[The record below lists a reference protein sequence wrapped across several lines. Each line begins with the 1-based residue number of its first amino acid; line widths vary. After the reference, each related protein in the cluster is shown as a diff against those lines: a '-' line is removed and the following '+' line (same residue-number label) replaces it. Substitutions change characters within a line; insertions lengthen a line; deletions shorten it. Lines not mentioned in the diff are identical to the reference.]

1 MLRRDRNAQCEYPS
15 QRCPIK
21 QMMEDDSP
29 VTERP
34 TYGDLEQRIRALEET
49 VAEAR
54 QVQDALHESEEKF
67 RALADS
73 SPSAVMLYQGDRWV
87 FASKA
92 AETITGYSQEE
103 LLQMNYWDIAHP
115 DYKEL
120 AKEQGR
126 RRERG
131 EGTVTRYELRIVTK
145 DGVEKWMGVAGAPAM
160 IGGQPGGVISAADIT
175 ERKRAEQDLIR
186 ERNLLQ
192 TIMNGAG
199 KAHLVYLDRDFNFVL
214 VNETYAA
221 TCGYRPEEMIGK
233 NHFAL
238 YPHPEN
244 EAIFARVR
252 DTGEAIEVRDKPF
265 EFPDQAERGVTY
277 WDWTLRPVKDDTGNV
292 TGLVFSLHE
301 TTERKKDEEK
311 LEQTVLELSKALTKV
326 KTLSG
331 LLPICASCKRI
342 RNDKGYWE
350 QLEEYITKHSEA
362 LFSHGICPECK
373 ERLYPKVARKK

>member
-1 MLRRDRNAQCEYPS
+1 MTG
-15 QRCPIK
+15 K
-21 QMMEDDSP
+21 
-29 VTERP
+29 P
-34 TYGDLEQRIRALEET
+34 TYEDLEQRIKVLEET

-54 QVQDALHESEEKF
+54 RVQDALHESEEKF
-67 RALADS
+67 RALAGS
-73 SPSAVMLYQGDRWV
+73 SPSAVMLYQEDRWV
-87 FASKA
+87 FANRA

-115 DYKEL
+115 DYKDV
-120 AKEQGR
+120 AKEHGR
-126 RRERG
+126 RRQRRE
-131 EGTVTRYELRIVTK
+131 ETVDRYELKIVTK
-145 DGVEKWMGVAGAPAM
+145 EGTEKWVGVAGAPAM
-160 IGGQPGGVISAADIT
+160 IEGRPAGVISAADIT
-175 ERKRAEQDLIR
+175 GRRRAEQDLLR

-199 KAHLVYLDRDFNFVL
+199 NAHLVYLDRDFNFVL

-252 DTGEAIEVRDKPF
+252 DTGQPFEVRDKPF

-277 WDWTLRPVKDDTGNV
+277 WDWTLRPVRDRDGSV
-292 TGLVFSLHE
+292 TGLIFSLQE
-301 TTERKKDEEK
+301 TTERKRNEEK
-311 LEQTVLELSKALTKV
+311 LEQTVIELSKALAKV
-326 KTLSG
+326 KILSG

-362 LFSHGICPECK
+362 LFSHGICPECR
-373 ERLYPKVARKK
+373 ERLYPKLARKK